1 MAWGMSVS
9 RSSIYF
15 FTFHL
20 VLLRKLVPL
29 GGSSFATVTT
39 ISVCVY
45 VRVCAPA
52 LSWLVFLYQ
61 SEALPWAHIWSL
73 EVVHLSWVCLH
84 PLLAHLRMWTAKQ
97 SCASFCRHM
106 VAIMHKTNL
115 ISLSEDHQEYVIN
128 FRIQRQH
135 TSCCYL
141 LLILCAWFLWGPRLA
156 LRYHCCPHTDS
167 NRFTQTHTEYAVWPH
182 NQYAPQLVWVI
193 HLCLTWLLL
202 KAFPVWLSMWSQIN
216 YPLIKGKKRKK
227 ERKHLPFIPA
237 FVDSVMFFFA
247 LCLYIRRAEGTC
259 VSRPCKKKKRL
270 SQCPAKR
277 RGDQSCRS
285 VPNHNMGST
294 LVSRHRAFHG

>member
-29 GGSSFATVTT
+29 EDRLSQLWPQSR
-39 ISVCVY
+39 CVFMC
-45 VRVCAPA
+45 VFVHSA

-84 PLLAHLRMWTAKQ
+84 PLLARLRMWTAKQ

-141 LLILCAWFLWGPRLA
+141 LLILCAWFLWGPDLHWGTTA
-156 LRYHCCPHTDS
+156 VHTQTQTDS
-167 NRFTQTHTEYAVWPH
+167 HRPTQSMQSDHTTSMP
-182 NQYAPQLVWVI
+182 
-193 HLCLTWLLL
+193 
-202 KAFPVWLSMWSQIN
+202 LSWF
-216 YPLIKGKKRKK
+216 
-227 ERKHLPFIPA
+227 E
-237 FVDSVMFFFA
+237 
-247 LCLYIRRAEGTC
+247 
-259 VSRPCKKKKRL
+259 
-270 SQCPAKR
+270 
-277 RGDQSCRS
+277 
-285 VPNHNMGST
+285 
-294 LVSRHRAFHG
+294 

>member
-29 GGSSFATVTT
+29 EDRLSQLWPQSR
-39 ISVCVY
+39 CVFMC
-45 VRVCAPA
+45 VFVHSA

-227 ERKHLPFIPA
+227 ERKHLPHS
-237 FVDSVMFFFA
+237 DTHHCWS
-247 LCLYIRRAEGTC
+247 
-259 VSRPCKKKKRL
+259 
-270 SQCPAKR
+270 
-277 RGDQSCRS
+277 
-285 VPNHNMGST
+285 
-294 LVSRHRAFHG
+294 AFHPCFCWQCDVLFCSLFVHSQSWRHMCLKAL